1 MLRIYVND
9 AGAVGELSA
18 TGTLLDM
25 AAGISAAV
33 AFANAVLSET
43 SPDAARDFRAMIE
56 RCVNSPDMWDAEQMR
71 GHIDKSVCALRL
83 LPPDEKGEGRND
95 NGV

>member
-1 MLRIYVND
+1 
-9 AGAVGELSA
+9 
-18 TGTLLDM
+18 
-25 AAGISAAV
+25 
-33 AFANAVLSET
+33 
-43 SPDAARDFRAMIE
+43 MIE